1 MGTARGVDRDPRV
14 GADPARIVGHPVR
27 VPVDQV
33 SEALGE
39 PDWMPWTPAQV
50 AREMVGLEVPWCVTA
65 GWAVDLFVGRQ
76 TREHEDLE
84 VAIPAAGWP
93 ASDDASP
100 RWSSWSREVGACGR
114 WRARLS
120 RSSSRPGAGTR
131 PVQFRIDVFRDPHVG
146 DTWICR
152 RDARIRRP
160 YSTLIRTTP
169 DGVPFM
175 APEVVLLFKAKHD
188 RDKDRADLDVCLTL
202 MTDAEKAWL
211 AHAIM
216 LVHPGH
222 PWRAMLG

>member
-1 MGTARGVDRDPRV
+1 M
-14 GADPARIVGHPVR
+14 R
-27 VPVDQV
+27 VPVDPV

-39 PDWMPWTPAQV
+39 ADWMPWTPAQI
-50 AREMVGLEVPWCVTA
+50 AREMAGLEVPWCITA

-93 ASDDASP
+93 AVRRRLSSLEFVVAGAGRLWPLEGPAFEEFFQTWGRDAS
-100 RWSSWSREVGACGR
+100 
-114 WRARLS
+114 
-120 RSSSRPGAGTR
+120 GT
-131 PVQFRIDVFRDPHVG
+131 FRVDVFRDPHLG

-188 RDKDRADLDVCLTL
+188 RDKDRADLDACLTL

-211 AHAIM
+211 AHAIT

-222 PWRAMLG
+222 PWLATLG